1 MPVARG
7 INKEGHHASIPNLC
21 RPPPRPVR
29 SSRRLVPSQFWLNLT
44 VEARARIL
52 ATLSRIVVQQL
63 AAPPVVIQEAAHERD

>member
-7 INKEGHHASIPNLC
+7 INKEGHHASIPNHR

-29 SSRRLVPSQFWLNLT
+29 PTRRLVPSQFWLNLT

-52 ATLSRIVVQQL
+52 ATLSRIVAQQL
-63 AAPPVVIQEAAHERD
+63 AAPPVIQEAAHERS